1 MPRVIS
7 KMNHILEKSMKALA
21 ALTLA
26 LSGAVVAVAAPAPG
40 YAPLADD
47 ASARAPFSQV
57 EMIGDVAVLNGGGSE
72 DDVNYVKSRAGE
84 FSLQILISGPGGQY
98 GVADKLTLRN
108 GGRDVVTVPDA
119 GPYLMLKVPPGRYTV
134 EAEFEGAVEQRSVTV
149 GSGLTRMNWNT
160 PKAN

>member
-1 MPRVIS
+1 
-7 KMNHILEKSMKALA
+7 MKALA

-40 YAPLADD
+40 SALLADD

-72 DDVNYVKSRAGE
+72 DDVNYVKSRAAE

-98 GVADKLTLRN
+98 GVADQVTLRN
-108 GGRDVVTVPDA
+108 AGRDVVTVSDA

-134 EAEFEGAVEQRSVTV
+134 EAEFDGAVEKRSVTV
-149 GSGLTRMNWNT
+149 GNGLTRVNWNT